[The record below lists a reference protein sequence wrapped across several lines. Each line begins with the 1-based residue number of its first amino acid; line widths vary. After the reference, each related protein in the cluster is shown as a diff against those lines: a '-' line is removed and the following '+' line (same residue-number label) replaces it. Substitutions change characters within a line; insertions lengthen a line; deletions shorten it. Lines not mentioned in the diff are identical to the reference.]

1 MTLTK
6 LLIGQI
12 LIVFAILVAGVW
24 AEAKWCGDAG
34 LSPHIMCC

>member
-12 LIVFAILVAGVW
+12 PVVFAITLFGVW
-24 AEAKWCGDAG
+24 SATQ
-34 LSPHIMCC
+34 